1 MRMPECL
8 TTSSPS
14 TPTRISL
21 LQPEPP
27 RKTQIRCYCSSAP
40 KLSLAVIWRM
50 LSMPQPPTQDHP
62 HHPSLLPPRCS
73 MVQPLPLQEFSQR
86 LCLHPVPR
94 PRLLSIVS
102 SGAGH
107 GPHSPP
113 AALLEASLPG
123 LGPFCFNICV
133 VLSPA
138 PL

>member
-50 LSMPQPPTQDHP
+50 QPKPSALNASTTYPRPPTSP
-62 HHPSLLPPRCS
+62 IAPPSQMLYGPAPPPTGILTKTLPA
-73 MVQPLPLQEFSQR
+73 
-86 LCLHPVPR
+86 PR
-94 PRLLSIVS
+94 PPPPFTEHRVFRCRPRPPLSS
-102 SGAGH
+102 C
-107 GPHSPP
+107 SPP
-113 AALLEASLPG
+113 GGFFARPWPILL
-123 LGPFCFNICV
+123 
-133 VLSPA
+133 
-138 PL
+138 